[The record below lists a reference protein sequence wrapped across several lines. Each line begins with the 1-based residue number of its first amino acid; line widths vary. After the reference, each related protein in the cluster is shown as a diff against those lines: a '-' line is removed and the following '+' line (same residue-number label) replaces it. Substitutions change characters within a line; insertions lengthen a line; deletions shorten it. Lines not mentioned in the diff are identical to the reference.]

1 VRLVNSVLNGRKI
14 TIEAYQAGERLMDK
28 SKAVI
33 GADAKFVGTISNV
46 KSIEI
51 EGVVEADL
59 KAEKLS
65 IGATGKFVGEV
76 ACDLVV
82 IGGSYDG
89 TMRAGSIWATQT
101 AQIAGEIHYQTLQ
114 MDRGAALN
122 CRVVHN
128 WSDPVGAADGADQA
142 DSVNDADAG
151 EADANGTS
159 K

>member
-1 VRLVNSVLNGRKI
+1 
-14 TIEAYQAGERLMDK
+14 MDK
-28 SKAVI
+28 FKAVI

-65 IGATGKFVGEV
+65 IGASGKFVGEV
-76 ACDLVV
+76 NCDLVV

-89 TMRAGSIWATQT
+89 MMRAGSIWATQT
-101 AQIAGEIHYQTLQ
+101 AQIAGEIHYQSLQ

-128 WSDPVGAADGADQA
+128 WEDPVVSDEGIE
-142 DSVNDADAG
+142 SVAEEPAG
-151 EADANGTS
+151 EVQPESEA
-159 K
+159 KE

>member
-1 VRLVNSVLNGRKI
+1 
-14 TIEAYQAGERLMDK
+14 MDK

-33 GADAKFVGTISNV
+33 GADAKFVGKISNV

-59 KAEKLS
+59 RAEKLS
-65 IGATGKFVGEV
+65 IGASGKFIGEV
-76 ACDLVV
+76 NCDLVV

-101 AQIAGEIHYQTLQ
+101 AQIAGEIHYQSLQ

-128 WSDPVGAADGADQA
+128 WQDPAGPEEAEEEPAEGEQAAD
-142 DSVNDADAG
+142 
-151 EADANGTS
+151 EAQ
-159 K
+159 